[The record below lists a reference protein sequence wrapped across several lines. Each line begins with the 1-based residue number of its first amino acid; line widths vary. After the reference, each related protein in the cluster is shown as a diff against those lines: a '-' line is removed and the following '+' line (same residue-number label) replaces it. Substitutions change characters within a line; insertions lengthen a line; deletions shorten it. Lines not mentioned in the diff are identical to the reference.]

1 MLLIINFC
9 WHATSLVIFE
19 YNYNR
24 KNNWII
30 VRIIEELDVI
40 IILKFL
46 VVRRL
51 FKKKEVVN
59 NQILLINTTIKN
71 FGY

>member
-1 MLLIINFC
+1 MLFIIHFR
-9 WHATSLVIFE
+9 WHAVSLVIFE
-19 YNYNR
+19 YDYNR

-46 VVRRL
+46 VVRCL
-51 FKKKEVVN
+51 LEKKK
-59 NQILLINTTIKN
+59 K
-71 FGY
+71 